1 MVQHPPKPPA
11 VGSAFAVR
19 LPDAA
24 RATILVCGLEC
35 NILAS
40 ASCLL
45 LSQVQ
50 NQLYISLKILHW
62 PFSNPLQR
70 LWRMFLG
77 VHLEPLFRIR
87 APTLTGVTA
96 LQQGLRGSILR
107 ESLPSSGRSRALLIF
122 RFVSSCVSGQSLCPS
137 RPSSLGGHLL
147 SEAALL
153 LSLVSFISL
162 SVNFRLFGLLDGVCF
177 LLFLLVRISAW
188 SGVFSPLLFPILFIC
203 SKMPVWSSVLE
214 ASISSDAVSDS
225 SPGALVLLSC
235 LLISGIREGSDW
247 KGFPSAF

>member
-1 MVQHPPKPPA
+1 M
-11 VGSAFAVR
+11 GSAFAER

-40 ASCLL
+40 ASCSL

-77 VHLEPLFRIR
+77 VHLEPCCRIR

-107 ESLPSSGRSRALLIF
+107 ESLSSSGRLHALLIC
-122 RFVSSCVSGQSLCPS
+122 RFVSSCISGQSLCPS
-137 RPSSLGGHLL
+137 PPSSLVGHLL

-153 LSLVSFISL
+153 LSLVSFVFL
-162 SVNFRLFGLLDGVCF
+162 SVNFRLFGLLDGVY
-177 LLFLLVRISAW
+177 FLLVRISAW
-188 SGVFSPLLFPILFIC
+188 SGVFSPLLFHILFIC

-214 ASISSDAVSDS
+214 ASISSDAVSVS
-225 SPGALVLLSC
+225 SPGALLLLSC